1 MRNCRTIVAY
11 NFEDNFAQKKA
22 KLTELCLKN
31 KRDSIEFNV
40 HSTLKM
46 DSVSADNPDGE
57 VSLAN
62 GLLKCAELFRK
73 SALFVKK
80 VG

>member
-1 MRNCRTIVAY
+1 MAY

-31 KRDSIEFNV
+31 RRDSIEFNV
-40 HSTLKM
+40 HSTLRM
-46 DSVSADNPDGE
+46 DSVSNDNPEGE
-57 VSLAN
+57 VSMAN
-62 GLLKCAELFRK
+62 GLLKCGELFAR

-80 VG
+80 VA